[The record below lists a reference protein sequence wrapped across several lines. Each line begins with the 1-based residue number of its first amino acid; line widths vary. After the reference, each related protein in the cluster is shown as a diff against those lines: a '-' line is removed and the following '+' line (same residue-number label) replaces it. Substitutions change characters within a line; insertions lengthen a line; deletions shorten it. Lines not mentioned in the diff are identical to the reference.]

1 MTWSD
6 SKSLS
11 FSLSRK
17 FKSRLRKVLLN
28 LEVLEVGCF
37 QNGHAFAIEHSTED
51 EEEAEDAGETKFEI
65 SLPCFNLSRSCA
77 KKNVLRTTWSVKLH
91 QMVWPNLGF
100 SDLHSAFFFLRSIQL
115 TGDSR
120 KNGFSSKQSDLWS
133 NSWSRLSIHTVSQQ
147 LAWPKFGSS
156 PVSRKKKQR
165 EKKPHLTTIAA
176 PHSLTHS
183 LLA

>member
-1 MTWSD
+1 MDMRSPLNTLQ
-6 SKSLS
+6 KTK
-11 FSLSRK
+11 RK
-17 FKSRLRKVLLN
+17 QKTRVKQN
-28 LEVLEVGCF
+28 LKY
-37 QNGHAFAIEHSTED
+37 HSP
-51 EEEAEDAGETKFEI
+51 ASIFRGVVQ
-65 SLPCFNLSRSCA
+65 
-77 KKNVLRTTWSVKLH
+77 KNVLRTTWSVKLH

-183 LLA
+183 LTPCLEWYFKSR